1 MKRLKSI
8 LNIDDDSLNVI
19 ARSYSDAKR
28 SLSKRKEMREKNKTI
43 IESAIPSEVLSFL
56 RGNGNKVVCWPV
68 FEGIA
73 HPNGDMLKDHEDPY
87 DGCEPVDTVWVI
99 DLATYDVQRNVDDL
113 YYEYCTLDFE
123 ALNFL
128 LEVVQGILI
137 GSPV

>member
-56 RGNGNKVVCWPV
+56 RGNGNKVV
-68 FEGIA
+68 
-73 HPNGDMLKDHEDPY
+73 
-87 DGCEPVDTVWVI
+87 
-99 DLATYDVQRNVDDL
+99 
-113 YYEYCTLDFE
+113 
-123 ALNFL
+123 
-128 LEVVQGILI
+128 
-137 GSPV
+137 